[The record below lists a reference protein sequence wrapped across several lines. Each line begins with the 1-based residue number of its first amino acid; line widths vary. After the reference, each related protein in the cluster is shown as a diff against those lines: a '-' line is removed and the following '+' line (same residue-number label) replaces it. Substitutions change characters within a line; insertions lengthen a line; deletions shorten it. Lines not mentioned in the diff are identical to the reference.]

1 MPPKS
6 KIKALPPQIRKELD
20 RLLAGGAHT
29 LDQVVAHLRQLGAP
43 VSRSAVGRYSQEF
56 EEVAAHI
63 RESREIAGAFA
74 RELGEVPEGDMGRVL
89 IEIVHRLVFKA
100 SVAKLRDGDA
110 IDAVDAARLA
120 KAIKDLAA
128 GSKIGLDTEIK
139 IREQVAAETARQ
151 AAGEAEAVGREKG
164 LSAETVEAI
173 KSRILGIKRPPQA
186 GA

>member
-6 KIKALPPQIRKELD
+6 KIKALPAPIRKELD

-29 LDQVVAHLRQLGAP
+29 LDQIVAHLQKLGAP

-63 RESREIAGAFA
+63 RESREIASAFA

-100 SVAKLRDGDA
+100 GVAKLRDGDA
-110 IDAVDAARLA
+110 IDAIDAARLA

-139 IREQVAAETARQ
+139 IREQARKEALEKAAEAAQGAADQ
-151 AAGEAEAVGREKG
+151 AG
-164 LSAETVEAI
+164 LTPEQWGLIRAQ
-173 KSRILGIKRPPQA
+173 ILGVEVDPS
-186 GA
+186 

>member
-1 MPPKS
+1 MPSRS
-6 KIKALPPQIRKELD
+6 KIKTLPAPIRKELD

-29 LDQVVAHLRQLGAP
+29 LDQIVAHLQKLGAP

-63 RESREIAGAFA
+63 RESREIASAFA

-100 SVAKLRDGDA
+100 GVAKLRDGDA
-110 IDAVDAARLA
+110 IDAIDAARLA

-139 IREQVAAETARQ
+139 IREQARKEALEKAAEAAQGAADQ
-151 AAGEAEAVGREKG
+151 AG
-164 LSAETVEAI
+164 LTPEQWGLIRAQ
-173 KSRILGIKRPPQA
+173 ILGVEVDPS
-186 GA
+186 

>member
-1 MPPKS
+1 MSRQSTVK
-6 KIKALPPQIRKELD
+6 KLPAQIRKELD

-29 LDQVVAHLRQLGAP
+29 LDQVVEHLRQLGAP

-63 RESREIAGAFA
+63 RESREIASAFA

-100 SVAKLRDGDA
+100 GVAKLRDGDA

-128 GSKIGLDTEIK
+128 GSKIGVDMEIK
-139 IREQVAAETARQ
+139 IREQAAAEAAKE
-151 AAGEAEAVGREKG
+151 AAGAAEAVGREKG
-164 LSAETVEAI
+164 LSADTVEEI
-173 KSRILGIKRPPQA
+173 KSRILGIKRSPQA

>member
-1 MPPKS
+1 MARQSSVK
-6 KIKALPPQIRKELD
+6 KLPTPIRKELD
-20 RLLAGGAHT
+20 RLLADGAHT

-63 RESREIAGAFA
+63 RESREVAAAFA

-89 IEIVHRLVFKA
+89 VEVVHRLVFKA
-100 SVAKLRDGDA
+100 GVAKLREGA

-128 GSKIGLDTEIK
+128 GSKISVDMEFK
-139 IREQVAAETARQ
+139 IREQVAAETAKK

-173 KSRILGIKRPPQA
+173 KSRILGIKRPSQA